1 MWPSTV
7 WLWAWIQKDGSYG
20 GSPRSI
26 RSFCAPAMATNRNT
40 GPCAQSSA
48 PRGTGR
54 GLRRCGFRMAAP
66 AGRTLLFLMNE
77 SPSRRRTFWLRST
90 LPSRGT
96 QRRPSILHGVECRVE
111 DCLTNLS
118 RLSCHGADIRSHRR
132 STSACWRRTR
142 AEERKERREEWGR
155 PASSL
160 SPFWEAERPSKHG
173 PELASCPRT
182 GIRHLCR
189 SVLERCSD
197 AGQEPRT
204 RPDLWL

>member
-1 MWPSTV
+1 MQEWVGNHFAMRIPVSGLGRSVWLAYQALTTYGYRTLLTTAVPSSFAPMWPSTV
-7 WLWAWIQKDGSYG
+7 WLWPWIQKDGSYG

-77 SPSRRRTFWLRST
+77 SPSRRTFWLRST

-132 STSACWRRTR
+132 STSACWRRSAAR
-142 AEERKERREEWGR
+142 VRKESHEE
-155 PASSL
+155 
-160 SPFWEAERPSKHG
+160 
-173 PELASCPRT
+173 
-182 GIRHLCR
+182 
-189 SVLERCSD
+189 
-197 AGQEPRT
+197 
-204 RPDLWL
+204 